1 MPVLISRPSTTS
13 VTHGHC
19 LVGSARMRDP
29 NPGTRVKGRVLYV
42 PQPPGVALLPPSLA
56 AHACGTSAAHARGVS
71 VSLPVCDALAIF
83 DKETCHDP
91 DPYPHRYPNPSPHP
105 HHSPLTLTLTRCFD
119 YGLTEGRNWDFP
131 FGENTTRLQC

>member
-29 NPGTRVKGRVLYV
+29 KPGTRVKGRVLYV

-105 HHSPLTLTLTRCFD
+105 HHSPLTLTLTLIRCVLAGGARID
-119 YGLTEGRNWDFP
+119 D
-131 FGENTTRLQC
+131 